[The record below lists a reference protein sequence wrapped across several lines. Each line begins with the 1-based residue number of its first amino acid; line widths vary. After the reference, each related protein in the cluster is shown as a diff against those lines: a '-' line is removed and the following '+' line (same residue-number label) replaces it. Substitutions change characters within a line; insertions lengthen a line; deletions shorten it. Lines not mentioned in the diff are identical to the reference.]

1 MDWTELCVTV
11 AAADTDRAAAI
22 AAMAAPH
29 GLYIED
35 YRDLEEGARQIAHS
49 DLIDEELLARDRT
62 RTRIHLYLEPG
73 RAPAEAAA
81 YLRERLPAEGIPFE
95 LLEDTVREEDWAD
108 NWKQYF
114 KPLPV
119 GRRLLIRPTWETAD
133 PLPGRETLSIDPG
146 MAFGTGGHDTTR
158 LVLETLERYVT
169 PDTDLLDVGCGSG
182 ILSIAALLLGARSAV
197 GVDIDPLAVKTAEE
211 NGRINGFAPPRF
223 TVRQGDLA
231 KRVSGRYGVVA
242 ANIVADAIIALS
254 PAVSRFLEPE
264 GVYIVSGIIDTREAE
279 VSAAL
284 AACGFAVI
292 ERREHGGWLCLCCR
306 LQRAAD

>member
-146 MAFGTGGHDTTR
+146 MAFGTGGHETTR
-158 LVLETLERYVT
+158 LVLEALESQIRPGT
-169 PDTDLLDVGCGSG
+169 RFLDVGCGSG
-182 ILSIAALLLGARSAV
+182 ILSIAALLLGASSAV
-197 GVDIDPLAVKTAEE
+197 GVDIDPLAVRTA
-211 NGRINGFAPPRF
+211 RADMPLWRPISWPMRSSPCRRTYPRF
-223 TVRQGDLA
+223 
-231 KRVSGRYGVVA
+231 
-242 ANIVADAIIALS
+242 
-254 PAVSRFLEPE
+254 
-264 GVYIVSGIIDTREAE
+264 
-279 VSAAL
+279 
-284 AACGFAVI
+284 
-292 ERREHGGWLCLCCR
+292 
-306 LQRAAD
+306 

>member
-119 GRRLLIRPTWETAD
+119 GRRLLIRPTWKRRIRSRA
-133 PLPGRETLSIDPG
+133 GRPCPSIR
-146 MAFGTGGHDTTR
+146 AW
-158 LVLETLERYVT
+158 
-169 PDTDLLDVGCGSG
+169 
-182 ILSIAALLLGARSAV
+182 RSAPA
-197 GVDIDPLAVKTAEE
+197 GMK
-211 NGRINGFAPPRF
+211 PPAWCWKHWK
-223 TVRQGDLA
+223 VR
-231 KRVSGRYGVVA
+231 SGRG
-242 ANIVADAIIALS
+242 
-254 PAVSRFLEPE
+254 
-264 GVYIVSGIIDTREAE
+264 
-279 VSAAL
+279 
-284 AACGFAVI
+284 
-292 ERREHGGWLCLCCR
+292 
-306 LQRAAD
+306 RAF